1 MMTLSPEMT
10 IGEMVAQDYRAASVF
25 GKYGIDFCC
34 KGHRTLSEAC
44 ERKGF
49 STEEIERE
57 LNEILRDPSDNSI
70 DFKSW
75 PLDLLTSYIEKT
87 HHRYVEQQIPV
98 LLQFL
103 EKLCKVHGG
112 RHPELFDIY
121 DLFRFS
127 AGDLTQH
134 MKKEEL
140 ILFPF
145 INKMVLAEKYN
156 VNIDMPNF
164 GSVENPI
171 EMMKDEHTTEGERF
185 ATIATLTDGF
195 TPPEDACTTYRVTF
209 QMLKEFEQ
217 DLHRHIHLENNILFP
232 KAIMMQ
238 KLVFS

>member
-1 MMTLSPEMT
+1 MITLTPEMT
-10 IGEMVAQDYRAASVF
+10 IGEMVAKDYRAASVF
-25 GKYGIDFCC
+25 GKHGIDFCC
-34 KGHRTLSEAC
+34 KGHRTLAEVC

-49 STEEIERE
+49 STEVIEQE
-57 LNEILRDPSDNSI
+57 LEEILRNPSDNSI
-70 DFKSW
+70 NFNSW

-112 RHPELFDIY
+112 RHPELLEIY
-121 DLFRFS
+121 DLFRLS
-127 AGDLTQH
+127 AGDLAQH

-145 INKMVLAEKYN
+145 VNKMVLAEKN
-156 VNIDMPNF
+156 NTPLNLPDF

-171 EMMKDEHTTEGERF
+171 EMMKHEHTTEGERF
-185 ATIATLTDGF
+185 ETIATLTDGF
-195 TPPEDACTTYRVTF
+195 TPPEDACTTYRVAF

-232 KAIMMQ
+232 RAILMQ
-238 KLVFS
+238 KMVFS